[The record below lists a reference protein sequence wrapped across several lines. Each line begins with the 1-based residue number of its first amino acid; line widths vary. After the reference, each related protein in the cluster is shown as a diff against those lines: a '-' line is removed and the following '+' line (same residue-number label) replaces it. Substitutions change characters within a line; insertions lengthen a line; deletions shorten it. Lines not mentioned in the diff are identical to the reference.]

1 MQSTGKSLAF
11 INLIGQ
17 PDFTRHDDCPHFQS
31 TSDRKKLLP
40 NTHLFYWNFFRFT
53 RGDNFLSISRNRN
66 SDRLN
71 KKDPEG
77 SLKNKTLCEYQPRQ
91 NIPCRYSNQCKW
103 DTNGREVLSFYL
115 VALLCK
121 NTNSSNI
128 CRCTDGG
135 KVST

>member
-66 SDRLN
+66 RNSDRAIEKTPKGLWKIKHYAN
-71 KKDPEG
+71 INHVRIYPVVTAISVNGTPMDVK
-77 SLKNKTLCEYQPRQ
+77 SLVFT
-91 NIPCRYSNQCKW
+91 S
-103 DTNGREVLSFYL
+103 
-115 VALLCK
+115 
-121 NTNSSNI
+121 
-128 CRCTDGG
+128 
-135 KVST
+135 